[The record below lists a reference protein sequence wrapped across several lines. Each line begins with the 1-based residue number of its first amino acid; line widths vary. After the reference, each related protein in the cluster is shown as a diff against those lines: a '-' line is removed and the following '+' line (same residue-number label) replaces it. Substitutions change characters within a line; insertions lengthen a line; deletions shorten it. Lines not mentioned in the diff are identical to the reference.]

1 MSRTLKRLQGPRH
14 VALDEQLSNV
24 LILVRDV
31 CHWNRGKFRRPQS
44 TLRHNR
50 DSGGWPIA
58 AMGAFLLICLSVACG
73 VHASSGASYR
83 IATHPATQFNRD
95 ARTGGT
101 LNGVVNTDGTAC
113 LWLGEGVDRIA
124 LVWPDGY
131 VARAS
136 PLEVLDEHGTQVAV
150 VGSKVTLTGGLGA
163 TGTVTGCESIVQTW
177 AVGQVLAPT

>member
-1 MSRTLKRLQGPRH
+1 
-14 VALDEQLSNV
+14 
-24 LILVRDV
+24 
-31 CHWNRGKFRRPQS
+31 
-44 TLRHNR
+44 
-50 DSGGWPIA
+50 
-58 AMGAFLLICLSVACG
+58 
-73 VHASSGASYR
+73 
-83 IATHPATQFNRD
+83 
-95 ARTGGT
+95 
-101 LNGVVNTDGTAC
+101 VVNTDGTAC